1 MLDTQNVETKISKL
15 LAGKVHVEAP
25 SSATD
30 LMEAGILDSLALIE
44 LIVGLEK
51 EFGVQI
57 PFEQV
62 EIDDFRSVA
71 AISRYVTRLVRRQ

>member
-1 MLDTQNVETKISKL
+1 MLNTQNIEAQISKL
-15 LAGKVHVEAP
+15 LAEKVHVEIP
-25 SSATD
+25 LTTVD
-30 LMEAGILDSLALIE
+30 LLEAGILDSLTLVE
-44 LIVGLEK
+44 LIVGLEE

-71 AISRYVTRLVRRQ
+71 AISRHVALLLRH